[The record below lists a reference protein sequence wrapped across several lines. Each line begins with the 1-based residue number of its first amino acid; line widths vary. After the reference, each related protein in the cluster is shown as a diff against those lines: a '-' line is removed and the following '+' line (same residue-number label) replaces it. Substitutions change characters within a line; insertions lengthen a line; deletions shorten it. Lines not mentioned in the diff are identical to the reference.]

1 MSTSGDKGKDLSFTD
16 AMSELEAIL
25 KRVETEES
33 DIDVLAEELKRAA
46 LLLEVCRSRI
56 RKAEVEVSQI
66 VKQLEEPEE

>member
-1 MSTSGDKGKDLSFTD
+1 MSKKADAAGDLSFTD